1 MLVKRLQ
8 KLLCRQFVGG
18 VLLFLLLV
26 DHLNVDSSICHPEM
40 VQGWRLKQS
49 LEVESEICQ
58 GLRPALSDIS

>member
-1 MLVKRLQ
+1 MIMLVKTLQ

-49 LEVESEICQ
+49 LEVEFCQ